1 MANEDVL
8 YRRTASGVVVL
19 LSLMIGFVAGN
30 PYSETAPMLRIG
42 MFVIVVLLIVGVF
55 PGSFLQGRIQAA
67 SQTEAVRRSRLL
79 KFGALMAP
87 VLLAAL
93 SAFMVY
99 YGYDTLTFVDNTN
112 IGTIDREEAEFNLIR
127 FWTLGAASVVWLAL
141 IAAALFRRKI
151 EGPQTPQS

>member
-1 MANEDVL
+1 MASEDVL

-30 PYSETAPMLRIG
+30 PYSETGTIVRIG

-79 KFGALMAP
+79 KFVALMAP

-93 SAFMVY
+93 GAFMVY
-99 YGYDTLTFVDNTN
+99 YGYDTLTLVDNTN
-112 IGTIDREEAEFNLIR
+112 IGTIDREETEFNLVR
-127 FWTLGAASVVWLAL
+127 FSTLGAASVVWLVLTAT
-141 IAAALFRRKI
+141 AFFRRKTQDSQI
-151 EGPQTPQS
+151 P

>member
-55 PGSFLQGRIQAA
+55 PGSFLQERIQAA

-93 SAFMVY
+93 GAFMVY
-99 YGYDTLTFVDNTN
+99 YGYDTLTLVDNTN
-112 IGTIDREEAEFNLIR
+112 IGTIDREETEFNLVR
-127 FWTLGAASVVWLAL
+127 FWILGAASVVWSVLT
-141 IAAALFRRKI
+141 AAAFFRGKTQDSQI
-151 EGPQTPQS
+151 P